1 MKKRP
6 GRRKHDLAVRFERG
20 VRQLPGRDRR
30 WLLDRLRAP
39 RPGAAERDFYVLDV
53 ESGRWVRL

>member
-6 GRRKHDLAVRFERG
+6 GRRKHDLAIRFERA

-30 WLLDRLRAP
+30 WLLERLRTP
-39 RPGAAERDFYVLDV
+39 RSGTIERDFYVLDV